1 MPVQIEEMSSE
12 VVASAE
18 ALPLTDAQIEILVR
32 LVMRRLE
39 AKQRDTRAQG
49 EATRLR
55 SSAAPSSPSRDGKD
69 GW

>member
-18 ALPLTDAQIEILVR
+18 ALPLTDAQIEILVN
-32 LVMRRLE
+32 LVIRRLQT
-39 AKQRDTRAQG
+39 KQRDARAQD

-55 SSAAPSSPSRDGKD
+55 SSAAPGSPSRNGKD
-69 GW
+69 G